1 MKKKKRRPW
10 TRLYPLVLIG
20 RSGRSLY

>member
-1 MKKKKRRPW
+1 MKKKRRPW